1 MKKEEHTYV
10 WKRKEERKKNKM
22 KLFILH
28 MYTQRERES
37 KEICVVVCCVLCSTY
52 ICTKYSDT
60 LLLLLLPRF
69 EKQNI
74 LLLCV

>member
-1 MKKEEHTYV
+1 MEKK
-10 WKRKEERKKNKM
+10 RRRIEREKKNKM